1 MRKSASAL
9 KRGTELFNASRYSEA
24 RAEFEAALAL
34 DPDSS
39 RAAVALAHSLQF
51 SGEPERAL
59 EIVSSLAKAKPGDA
73 EARAGLAEIHGLQG
87 RVSDAIAAYEAVAA
101 LAPKDASVHVS
112 LGRLHLRAGDPAAA
126 EAALRKAVALKA
138 GPEASLLLAEILKEK
153 GAAGEAAPLLRRAAS
168 GKAPAGDPRARLAA
182 GLTRFQAHVKLGAFK
197 KAFAEADALLAE
209 QPSQECI
216 DSFFVSPERGELL
229 KVMTALKEFAAAAPG
244 NPWPRYF
251 LATLLS
257 NMGRGEEA
265 ILETERLASAPRERA
280 WMRHKHGELLLTN
293 RRDYAG
299 ARREYEAAL
308 ACVPAFWK
316 ARAALAE
323 IDLCQGDPAAA
334 LARAGELVDAL
345 PERSR
350 PWGLVVR
357 GRLRLWTGDYAGAVL
372 DLDPAVKAGAP
383 AAARLRAAAR
393 LFSGDR
399 AGAAE
404 DLAAALGGGADVEA
418 LVLRGEL
425 RRLSGDAAGAIED
438 LGAAIRMDGS
448 NSFWALANRA
458 LARGDAG
465 DAAGQWTDY
474 ATIRRDVLDRFEKEG
489 GAAPASAA
497 ESAAVR
503 RVLEAG
509 LRLGRGLRASNE
521 HLFPVWM
528 GHVRRP

>member
-1 MRKSASAL
+1 MRKSAAAL
-9 KRGTELFNASRYSEA
+9 KRGTELFNAGRYAQA
-24 RAEFEAALAL
+24 RAQFEAALGL

-59 EIVSSLAKAKPGDA
+59 EIVSELVRSKPRDA

-101 LAPKDASVHVS
+101 LAPKDAAVHVS
-112 LGRLHLRAGDPAAA
+112 LGRLHLRAGDPEAA
-126 EAALRKAVALKA
+126 EASLRRAVALKA
-138 GPEASLLLAEILKEK
+138 GPEASLLLGELLKEK
-153 GAAGEAAPLLRRAAS
+153 GAAGEAAPLLRRAAA
-168 GKAPAGDPRARLAA
+168 GKPAAGDAHSLLAA

-197 KAFAEADALLAE
+197 KAFAEADALLAAL
-209 QPSQECI
+209 PSQECI
-216 DSFFVSPERGELL
+216 DSFFVSPAPGEQVR
-229 KVMTALKEFAAAAPG
+229 VMTALKELAASSPS

-251 LATLLS
+251 LASLLS

-265 ILETERLASAPRERA
+265 ILETERLASAPAARA

-308 ACVPAFWK
+308 ASVPGFWK

-323 IDLCQGDPAAA
+323 IDLCLGDAPAA
-334 LARAGELVDAL
+334 LARASELVDAL
-345 PERSR
+345 PERAR
-350 PWGLVVR
+350 PSGLVVR
-357 GRLRLWTGDYAGAVL
+357 GRLRLWTGDYAGAL
-372 DLDPAVKAGAP
+372 ADLDPAVKGGAP
-383 AAARLRAAAR
+383 AAHRLRAAAR

-399 AGAAE
+399 AGAAADLE
-404 DLAAALGGGADVEA
+404 AALAAGADVEA

-425 RRLSGDAAGAIED
+425 RRLSGDCAGALED
-438 LGAAIRMDGS
+438 LGAAIRLDGS
-448 NSFWALANRA
+448 NAFWALANRA
-458 LARGDAG
+458 LARGDSG

-474 ATIRRDVLDRFEKEG
+474 STIRRDVLDRFEKEA
-489 GAAPASAA
+489 GAAPSSPADA
-497 ESAAVR
+497 AAVR